1 VLLYQRRMP
10 PRISKKAVALWA
22 ALLIGAASAFVVP
35 RRPNVV
41 GGGAASVAANSGTKA
56 RSSIDQTG

>member
-1 VLLYQRRMP
+1 M
-10 PRISKKAVALWA
+10 SKRAVALWA

-41 GGGAASVAANSGTKA
+41 GGGASSVVSNTGTKA
-56 RSSIDQTG
+56 EQAG

>member
-1 VLLYQRRMP
+1 M
-10 PRISKKAVALWA
+10 SKRAVALWA

-41 GGGAASVAANSGTKA
+41 GGGASSVVAN
-56 RSSIDQTG
+56 TGAKTEQAG

>member
-1 VLLYQRRMP
+1 MP

-56 RSSIDQTG
+56 RSSIDQAG